1 MIITQRN
8 GRRLLIDSRYHLQR
22 EIARVH
28 DKMTNELEVAFANW
42 LEQVNELKAELA
54 EARRELD
61 FLRGL
66 AAEARVPLGETLH

>member
-8 GRRLLIDSRYHLQR
+8 GRRLLIDSRYQLQR
-22 EIARVH
+22 EIARVQ

-61 FLRGL
+61 CLRGL